1 MAKKQDDSKLFAFLA
16 TFFSILGFIIAL
28 LAKKDDKYVMYYAK
42 QSLVLFIAAII
53 ANIASMILWI
63 VPFIGWTLAS
73 IAQLLVLL
81 LWVISWIYALSGE
94 MKEIPVIGSYARSI
108 KL

>member
-1 MAKKQDDSKLFAFLA
+1 
-16 TFFSILGFIIAL
+16 
-28 LAKKDDKYVMYYAK
+28 MYYAK

-53 ANIASMILWI
+53 VNIASMILWI
-63 VPFIGWTLAS
+63 VPLIGWTLAG

-81 LWVISWIYALSGE
+81 LWIISWIYALSGE
-94 MKEIPVIGSYARSI
+94 MKEVPVIGSYARSI